1 MPSILYGGVKYFQ
14 VRHAIYC
21 KVCRDTLDSITGFNM
36 CSCGSVGI
44 DSNRILGSLENI
56 EQRSMYCAYVNGKKF
71 WLPQEVIDTAYL
83 ENKEK

>member
-1 MPSILYGGVKYFQ
+1 MSSIVYGAVKYLQ

-21 KVCRDTLDSITGFNM
+21 KLCKDTLDSIGGFKM

-56 EQRSMYCAYVNGKKF
+56 EQRSMYCAYVNGKKL